1 MAAVLNLAEG
11 SAPST
16 PGAAT
21 HSIYV
26 DTSGNF
32 HTLSDGG
39 VDKTLANTDI
49 AFVTANITDLNVTTG
64 KLADAAVTNAK
75 LADMAEATIKGRAA
89 AAGTGVPTDLTA
101 AQLATILAAYLVGGT
116 TDPAWTNITSLGTY
130 WTSGG
135 TEYPANSAL
144 AYAAPG
150 YRLVNGVVY
159 LRGAVSITANTSA
172 AVFNLP
178 SGYRPPFDMVFA
190 IGYGSVSGG
199 VGFVGCYIEAGG
211 NLYIPAEALSQTYHF
226 DNISFVPA

>member
-11 SAPST
+11 AAPST

-21 HSIYV
+21 HSLYV

-116 TDPAWTNITSLGTY
+116 TDAAWTDVASFGTY
-130 WTSGG
+130 WTAGG
-135 TEYPANSAL
+135 TEYPTGAT
-144 AYAAPG
+144 YAAPG
-150 YRLVNGVVY
+150 YRLVSGVVY
-159 LRGAVSITANTSA
+159 LRGAVGITANTSS
-172 AVFNLP
+172 AVFTLP
-178 SGYRPPFDMVFA
+178 EGYRPASRSVFA
-190 IGYGSVSGG
+190 IGIAGPSTLTTEAL
-199 VGFVGCYIEAGG
+199 YIEADGRV
-211 NLYIPAEALSQTYHF
+211 LIPDDALSTTYHLDSISFIPA
-226 DNISFVPA
+226 